1 MMSATCTIVGFA
13 AYSGT
18 GKTTLVTQVIPE
30 LVNAGLKLSV
40 IKHAHHGFV
49 MDQPGKDS
57 YEMRAAGAHQVL
69 IASRNRVAWIKE
81 DPRDG
86 EPTLNELLNLQGD
99 LIQDLIIVEG
109 FKHEAFPK
117 IEIYRSGRSK
127 HLLARNDP
135 HVIAVA
141 TDAPEQIDLDIE
153 LLDMNNPEQIAQ
165 FILQRRQAG
174 ELTFQIQSD

>member
-1 MMSATCTIVGFA
+1 MISAICTIVGFA

-30 LVNAGLKLSV
+30 LRNAGLKLSV

-57 YEMRAAGAHQVL
+57 YELRAAGANQVL

-81 DPRDG
+81 DPRDN
-86 EPTLNELLNLQGD
+86 EPTLNELLKLQGD
-99 LIQDLIIVEG
+99 LVQDLIIVEG

-117 IEIYRSGRSK
+117 IEIFRRGRSK

-135 HVIAVA
+135 HIIAVA
-141 TDAPEQIDLDIE
+141 TDAPEEVDLDIT
-153 LLDMNNPEQIAQ
+153 LLDLNKPTEISQ

-174 ELTFQIQSD
+174 ELTFQISRD

>member
-1 MMSATCTIVGFA
+1 MTSATCTIIGFA

-30 LVNAGLKLSV
+30 LRHAGLKLSV

-57 YEMRAAGAHQVL
+57 YELRTAGADQVL

-81 DPRDG
+81 DPRDD
-86 EPTLNELLNLQGD
+86 EPTLLELLNLQLD
-99 LIQDLIIVEG
+99 LIQDLVIVEG

-135 HVIAVA
+135 HIIAVA
-141 TDAPEQIDLDIE
+141 TDAPEEIDLDIK
-153 LLDMNNPEQIAQ
+153 LLDLNKPKEIAQ
-165 FILQRRQAG
+165 FILEQRQAG
-174 ELTFQIQSD
+174 ELTFQIS